1 MTRIL
6 ERFSTAGRKLS
17 ADEKSAV
24 NALNAKYPTVAAKAA
39 PAQRTVLVKRF
50 SRVRVGTKKAPIE
63 AVAGNAAKLEV
74 A

>member
-6 ERFSTAGRKLS
+6 ERLNIAGRKLS

-39 PAQRTVLVKRF
+39 PAKRVVLAKRY
-50 SRVRVGTKKAPIE
+50 SRLR
-63 AVAGNAAKLEV
+63 VAGKKTQVATDQAAKLK
-74 A
+74 AA

>member
-6 ERFSTAGRKLS
+6 ERFSTAERKLS
-17 ADEKSAV
+17 PEEKAAV

-39 PAQRTVLVKRF
+39 PAKRTILAKKF
-50 SRVRVGTKKAPIE
+50 SRVRRASKP
-63 AVAGNAAKLEV
+63 AVKGVADKTRELEV

>member
-6 ERFSTAGRKLS
+6 ERFNTAGRKLS

-39 PAQRTVLVKRF
+39 PAKRTVLAKRF
-50 SRVRVGTKKAPIE
+50 SRVRAGVKKTTTQ
-63 AVAGNAAKLEV
+63 VAAGKAEKLKG